1 MALTR
6 RKFLAGSGAL
16 VGGLALSSL
25 GIDLSPVLAYAE
37 EMKKIDKVKSAKQ
50 TYSLCYYCSVT
61 CGLICSTDTKT
72 GKIINIEGDPD
83 HPISEGTLC
92 AKGAG
97 IFQTTAANE
106 HRLTK
111 VLYRA
116 PYSDKWEGKNGIGR
130 LPKSPRRSRTTRD
143 KGFITK
149 NSEGQVVNR
158 LETIAHMGSSKLDNE
173 ECWLDHGHDEVARAC
188 PYRSSGPGLTRA
200 TVAALAESFG
210 RGAMTNHWIDL
221 QNSDCILDYGQ

>member
-6 RKFLAGSGAL
+6 REFLTRSGTL

-25 GIDLSPVLAYAE
+25 GIDLGPVIAYAE

-50 TYSLCYYCSVT
+50 TYSLCYHCSVT

-97 IFQTTAANE
+97 IFQMSAANE

-116 PYSDKWEGKNGIGR
+116 PYSDKWQVKKWDWAIDQIA
-130 LPKSPRRSRTTRD
+130 KKIKDARD
-143 KGFITK
+143 KGFIAK
-149 NSEGQVVNR
+149 NSDGKVVNR
-158 LETIAHMGSSKLDNE
+158 LETIAHMGSSKVDNE
-173 ECWLDHGHDEVARAC
+173 ECWAITTMMRSLGVVHMDHQAR
-188 PYRSSGPGLTRA
+188 
-200 TVAALAESFG
+200 V
-210 RGAMTNHWIDL
+210 
-221 QNSDCILDYGQ
+221 